1 MTDTNMTFDND
12 DQFVEK
18 VKGNIQHMVVQ
29 VNPLKKWVI
38 VPYNC
43 NNFCMKLVEYN
54 EYLVNTLD
62 TLPPVAPFTNMV

>member
-1 MTDTNMTFDND
+1 M
-12 DQFVEK
+12 
-18 VKGNIQHMVVQ
+18 GNCFQNVVSFS
-29 VNPLKKWVI
+29 NI

>member
-38 VPYNC
+38 VSK
-43 NNFCMKLVEYN
+43 M
-54 EYLVNTLD
+54 
-62 TLPPVAPFTNMV
+62 